1 MDMRLL
7 FVVAR
12 GNRADWI
19 TQNVG
24 DMAAVG
30 QRRVGSMIYIR
41 YALTVN
47 RNGQRASTDAGLW
60 MFSSSMGIV
69 GLKEYQLHNLP
80 CHAQSR

>member
-69 GLKEYQLHNLP
+69 GLKEYQLHDLP